1 MAELLHHDLAW
12 AEQGKGVS
20 PPDLPVA
27 RRLAEE
33 VLAPRTFPT
42 EVIAKTKT
50 CLLDFLSCAFE
61 ARDLPWSRQAC
72 DAAVK
77 QAGAATIIGTS
88 VRATPSDAVFANAV
102 LGHGLVREDMHTG
115 SVAHLGVV
123 VWPTVLVAAETR
135 PVHGADLLAAAIT
148 GYEIGGRVGRRLM
161 TADLARVFR
170 PTGLVGPLAAA
181 AAGARLSGLD
191 AGPTANALAFAVN
204 TASGLNQWPHTGSD
218 DMYFHPGFA
227 ARNALTCVALA
238 AAGAQGSPAIFEGEA
253 GMFAAFARKPLA
265 GAIELFPSG
274 EAEISAVFN
283 KPVPACNYAQT
294 PCQVALAITRET
306 QLDSHRIRHIDV
318 RVSDAAVR
326 YPGCDGKGPF
336 RRALQAK
343 MSIAFGVAA
352 TFARGEIAEG
362 NYRLLDDPEIDR
374 LVAATTL
381 ATDPQFTAAYPAR
394 QGATVRVTLDDGSV
408 AERSM
413 EDVVFATAE
422 LVRRRFRA
430 AAAEALGADGAA
442 RIETAV
448 DGLEASE
455 DAGEVIRLCAIGTL
469 AVGR

>member
-1 MAELLHHDLAW
+1 VAELLHHDLAW
-12 AEQGKGVS
+12 AGRIEAVS

-181 AAGARLSGLD
+181 AAGARLSGRQCPCLR
-191 AGPTANALAFAVN
+191 GQYRQRP
-204 TASGLNQWPHTGSD
+204 QP
-218 DMYFHPGFA
+218 MA
-227 ARNALTCVALA
+227 AHRLGRHVL
-238 AAGAQGSPAIFEGEA
+238 
-253 GMFAAFARKPLA
+253 
-265 GAIELFPSG
+265 PSR
-274 EAEISAVFN
+274 
-283 KPVPACNYAQT
+283 
-294 PCQVALAITRET
+294 L
-306 QLDSHRIRHIDV
+306 
-318 RVSDAAVR
+318 
-326 YPGCDGKGPF
+326 
-336 RRALQAK
+336 RRAQRPDL
-343 MSIAFGVAA
+343 
-352 TFARGEIAEG
+352 RGAG
-362 NYRLLDDPEIDR
+362 RGR
-374 LVAATTL
+374 SAGL
-381 ATDPQFTAAYPAR
+381 ACDIR
-394 QGATVRVTLDDGSV
+394 RRGWH
-408 AERSM
+408 
-413 EDVVFATAE
+413 
-422 LVRRRFRA
+422 VRRLRA
-430 AAAEALGADGAA
+430 
-442 RIETAV
+442 
-448 DGLEASE
+448 
-455 DAGEVIRLCAIGTL
+455 
-469 AVGR
+469 

>member
-1 MAELLHHDLAW
+1 VTELLHDDIAW
-12 AEQGKGVS
+12 AERAEARPS
-20 PPDLPVA
+20 TDLPVA
-27 RRLAEE
+27 RRLAEA
-33 VLAPRTFPT
+33 VLAPRIFPT
-42 EVIAKTKT
+42 EVVAKAKT

-61 ARDLPWSRQAC
+61 ARDLPWSRQAR
-72 DAAVK
+72 DSAVK
-77 QAGAATIIGTS
+77 QAGGATIIASS
-88 VRATPSDAVFANAV
+88 VRATAPDAAFANAV

-123 VWPTVLVAAETR
+123 VWPTVLAVGETR
-135 PVHGADLLAAAIT
+135 PVPGAELLAAAIT
-148 GYEIGGRVGRRLM
+148 GYELGARVGRQLV
-161 TADLARVFR
+161 TADLARLFR

-181 AAGARLSGLD
+181 AAGSRLSGLD
-191 AGPTANALAFAVN
+191 AGPTANAIAFAAN
-204 TASGLNQWPHTGSD
+204 TASGLNQWPHTGAD

-238 AAGAQGSPAIFEGEA
+238 AAGAHGSPAIFEGEA
-253 GMFAAFARKPLA
+253 GMFAAFARNPLE

-294 PCQVALAITRET
+294 PCQVALAMAREAR
-306 QLDSHRIRHIDV
+306 LDSHRIRHIEV
-318 RVSDAAVR
+318 RVSEAAVR

-343 MSIAFGVAA
+343 MSIGFGVAA
-352 TFARGEIAEG
+352 TFTRGEIAEG
-362 NYRLLDDPEIDR
+362 NYRRLNDPEIDR

-381 ATDPQFTAAYPAR
+381 VADPHFTAAYPTR

-422 LVRRRFRA
+422 LVRHRFRA
-430 AAAEALGADGAA
+430 AAAEALGAEGAA
-442 RIETAV
+442 RIEAAV

-455 DAGEVIRLCAIGTL
+455 DAGEVIRLCASGTL
-469 AVGR
+469 ATGR